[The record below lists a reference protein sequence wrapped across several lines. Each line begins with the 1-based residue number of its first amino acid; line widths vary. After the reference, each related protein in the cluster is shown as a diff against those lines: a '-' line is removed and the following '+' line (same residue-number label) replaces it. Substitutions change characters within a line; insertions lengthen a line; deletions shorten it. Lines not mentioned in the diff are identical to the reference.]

1 MDSSFFLF
9 LVFFGVPSLENTK
22 GRKLSSRKLTKEIE
36 ALTFQVL
43 TTSTFGKMKGSS
55 LNMNFF
61 FKFCNSSFLPELPS
75 GVRHTTKSAR

>member
-36 ALTFQVL
+36 APALTLQVL
-43 TTSTFGKMKGSS
+43 TTSRFGKMKGSS

-61 FKFCNSSFLPELPS
+61 LNFATLLFCQSCQ
-75 GVRHTTKSAR
+75 VV